1 MESGTKS
8 EGSGNPKPLDIQK
21 PLGLQKLGTKWASRL
36 KVSPGHG
43 GRGTSAQIDP
53 PEKMNSVKMKP
64 EQDMYT
70 DQAGCLPLQ
79 VIVIRYYVYQFI
91 PTSSL
96 LVFATRKSE
105 A

>member
-43 GRGTSAQIDP
+43 GRGTSAQIIGESP
-53 PEKMNSVKMKP
+53 GMSESTEKPSARGLGNVTLKVKSFSM
-64 EQDMYT
+64 
-70 DQAGCLPLQ
+70 LPMVVLEERDSPWIQ
-79 VIVIRYYVYQFI
+79 TVY
-91 PTSSL
+91 
-96 LVFATRKSE
+96 
-105 A
+105 